1 MSAHI
6 QSVWAGL
13 TSWLVGL
20 TILLGAY
27 SDTILKVLG
36 FVLVV
41 ARLAQEIPKLI
52 DMYKNYKNKRRFEDE

>member
-20 TILLGAY
+20 TVLLGAY
-27 SDTILKVLG
+27 SDTILKILG

-52 DMYKNYKNKRRFEDE
+52 DMYNKRKRKRRLEDD

>member
-6 QSVWAGL
+6 QSMWAGL

-27 SDTILKVLG
+27 SDTILKILG

-52 DMYKNYKNKRRFEDE
+52 DMYKHYKNKRRFEDE